1 MRVKKSGMF
10 YFDNSYRPVPL
21 EQIYIGVSEKKAIK
35 RLILMNEILYEKV
48 IERVG
53 K

>member
-1 MRVKKSGMF
+1 
-10 YFDNSYRPVPL
+10 VPL
-21 EQIYIGVSEKKAIK
+21 EQIYVGLSEKKAIK

-53 K
+53 KH